1 MLVRSVIVTAAITAL
16 TGCSSISSTLGLE
29 RHVPDETQVT
39 VRPALTLPPDFNLV
53 PPGTETA
60 VSGQHEEANPNA
72 PAADGSTPAAPK
84 KEERGFFG
92 SLFHGDFFGND
103 VDEEAA
109 KQHAAQTP
117 APDVNGTPQAP
128 APDVNGTPQTPAPTP
143 PASAPPAVAPP
154 VDAAPPA
161 DAAPA
166 TDAAPAPAP
175 KKDEPGFFGRLFG
188 GIF

>member
-1 MLVRSVIVTAAITAL
+1 MLVRSVVLTGTLAAL

-29 RHVPDETQVT
+29 RHIPDETQVT

-72 PAADGSTPAAPK
+72 PATADGSTPAAPK

-103 VDEEAA
+103 VDEASTKE
-109 KQHAAQTP
+109 HAAQ
-117 APDVNGTPQAP
+117 AQAA
-128 APDVNGTPQTPAPTP
+128 APDVNGTPQTPAPAPTP
-143 PASAPPAVAPP
+143 PASAAPSVAPP
-154 VDAAPPA
+154 TDAPPPA
-161 DAAPA
+161 DAS
-166 TDAAPAPAP
+166 PAPAP
-175 KKDEPGFFGRLFG
+175 KKDEPGFFSRVFG

>member
-1 MLVRSVIVTAAITAL
+1 MLVRSVVLTAALAAL
-16 TGCSSISSTLGLE
+16 AGCSSISSTLGLE
-29 RHVPDETQVT
+29 RHIPDETQVT

-72 PAADGSTPAAPK
+72 VAAADGSTPAAPK

-103 VDEEAA
+103 VDEASA
-109 KQHAAQTP
+109 KEHAAQAQAA

-128 APDVNGTPQTPAPTP
+128 TP
-143 PASAPPAVAPP
+143 PASAAPS
-154 VDAAPPA
+154 VAPPA
-161 DAAPA
+161 DAPPPA
-166 TDAAPAPAP
+166 DAAPAPAP
-175 KKDEPGFFGRLFG
+175 KKDEPGFFSRVFG

>member
-1 MLVRSVIVTAAITAL
+1 MLVRSVVVTAAIAAL

-29 RHVPDETQVT
+29 RHIPDETQVT
-39 VRPALTLPPDFNLV
+39 VRPALTLPPDFNLT

-72 PAADGSTPAAPK
+72 PADASAAPK

-103 VDEEAA
+103 VDQTTA
-109 KQHAAQTP
+109 KEHAAQQAATP

-128 APDVNGTPQTPAPTP
+128 AATP
-143 PASAPPAVAPP
+143 PAPSAPAV
-154 VDAAPPA
+154 APPA

>member
-1 MLVRSVIVTAAITAL
+1 MLFRSMAVTAALAAL
-16 TGCSSISSTLGLE
+16 TGCSTISSSLGLE
-29 RHVPDETQVT
+29 RHIPDETQVT

-60 VSGQHEEANPNA
+60 VSGDHETANPNA
-72 PAADGSTPAAPK
+72 TVDASGAAPK

-103 VDEEAA
+103 VDATTA
-109 KQHAAQTP
+109 KEHAAQAS

-128 APDVNGTPQTPAPTP
+128 APDVNGTPQAPAPTP
-143 PASAPPAVAPP
+143 PAA
-154 VDAAPPA
+154 AAPPS
-161 DAAPA
+161 DATPA
-166 TDAAPAPAP
+166 TDAAPAPAPAP

-188 GIF
+188 SIF